1 MFVRVLQ
8 EQLWRRFPHGG
19 IEKRPGSFVAAE
31 QRLDFS
37 GQFRVARLEIGDQAF
52 AVVRVALEQCVEE
65 RR

>member
-1 MFVRVLQ
+1 MFVRVFQ
-8 EQLWRRFPHGG
+8 EQLWRRFPYGAV
-19 IEKRPGSFVAAE
+19 EKRARSVVTPE
-31 QRLDFS
+31 QRSDFS